1 MNNVVIVAHRG
12 GQMGLHENRLETIK
26 QALQKDHIDAVEIDL
41 RVTADGILVIHH
53 DRAAYVNGKKLWI
66 DRVNYADI
74 KFLGIPTLEEVLDLF
89 TNSAKTLY
97 IDNKD
102 EKCIIPLKN
111 TIERKKFNKKFYLAC
126 FDLNIL
132 LRMQEEVPTGEYFLM
147 LNPKDSFDFNRRFV
161 FRVLLFLMAVFFSQL
176 VIYFLRKKTKK
187 VKVSGMSIYYKFASD
202 SFVRDLQ
209 TFGFKV
215 FVWGMEKE
223 FETQK
228 FLARKVDGLIIDES
242 LTIFENL

>member
-26 QALQKDHIDAVEIDL
+26 QVIQKDHVDAVEVDL
-41 RVTADGILVIHH
+41 RITEDGILVIHH
-53 DRAAYVNGKKLWI
+53 DRAVYINGKKVWI
-66 DRVNYADI
+66 DKVHYADI
-74 KFLGIPTLEEVLDLF
+74 KFLGIPTFEEVLDLF
-89 TNSAKTLY
+89 AHSDKTLY

-102 EKCIIPLKN
+102 EKSIIPLKN
-111 TIERKKFNKKFYLAC
+111 IIERKKFNKKFYLAC
-126 FDLNIL
+126 FDLNVL
-132 LRMQEEVPTGEYFLM
+132 LRLQEEVPTGEYLLM

-161 FRVLLFLMAVFFSQL
+161 FRVLLFLMALFFSQL
-176 VIYFLRKKTKK
+176 VIYFLRKKTRK

-202 SFVRDLQ
+202 SFIHDLQ
-209 TFGFKV
+209 SFGFKV
-215 FVWGMEKE
+215 FVWGLEKE
-223 FETQK
+223 FETRA